1 LALTGFAVRR
11 LVAVVRGRV
20 QGVGFRAATRE
31 VGCRLGLRGWVRNR
45 FDDTVEVAAEG
56 DDPALE
62 RLQAFLKMGPSLA
75 RVTNVDVFWE
85 PATGELGAFEI
96 K

>member
-1 LALTGFAVRR
+1 VRR

-31 VGCRLGLRGWVRNR
+31 VGCQLGLLGWVRNR
-45 FDDTVEVAAEG
+45 LDDTVEVAAEG
-56 DDPALE
+56 DAHALE
-62 RLQAFLKMGPSLA
+62 RFQEFLKKGPSLA
-75 RVTNVDVFWE
+75 HVTNVDVFWE